1 MGAPAEVADHAIARL
16 EAIAAL
22 MQPLGR
28 VEIVRGGGGADII
41 PLMREGVPG
50 IGHLSVG
57 RRYFEWHHTEADTLD
72 KIDRREFQE
81 NVAALAVLGYVLA
94 DMEER
99 LAEES
104 YSTGGM

>member
-1 MGAPAEVADHAIARL
+1 VQEQAIERMQ
-16 EAIAAL
+16 EIAAL
-22 MQPLGR
+22 MRPLGA
-28 VEIVRGGGGADII
+28 VEIVRGGGGADIG

-50 IGHLSVG
+50 IGHLTTG

-81 NVAALAVLGYVLA
+81 HVAALAVLGYVLA

-99 LAEES
+99 LAEEVHP
-104 YSTGGM
+104 TGGMK